1 MLPPALKME
10 DLEIPGEK
18 PFLARFFTHSKLE
31 KEEHTMYKVRARSLF
46 RVFFIRSK
54 WDEVPG

>member
-1 MLPPALKME
+1 ME

-31 KEEHTMYKVRARSLF
+31 EEEHTMYKVRARSLF

-54 WDEVPG
+54 